1 MNTDRAK
8 IAWRYMT
15 LLKASQ
21 EKDSTTRHL
30 SGTEFQILA
39 YVGWRQ
45 GKAYI
50 HEILEHP
57 MFKYNSLSTIK
68 RAVMVLKQEGL
79 IESSQIMDG
88 DSRIM
93 CLTIKEKV

>member
-15 LLKASQ
+15 LLKSSQ
-21 EKDSTTRHL
+21 EKDSTTRNL
-30 SGTEFQILA
+30 SGTEFKILA
-39 YVGWRQ
+39 YIGWRQ

-57 MFKYNSLSTIK
+57 MFKYNSLSAIK
-68 RAVMVLKQEGL
+68 RAVVRLKEQGL
-79 IESSQIMDG
+79 IGTSQTING

-93 CLTIKEKV
+93 CLTIKEE

>member
-1 MNTDRAK
+1 
-8 IAWRYMT
+8 
-15 LLKASQ
+15 
-21 EKDSTTRHL
+21 
-30 SGTEFQILA
+30 
-39 YVGWRQ
+39 
-45 GKAYI
+45 
-50 HEILEHP
+50 